1 MESIRAEPKHV
12 VALHHQQPAAPA
24 LPPPPP
30 PATAAPVA
38 PAALAPPPP
47 APHPQAQA
55 PCGAPSADRMLVPL
69 IAITMTPPRGPTG
82 ALERTQPASRTE
94 EVVPLAADLP
104 LPLPPAAAPAA
115 PAAAAPAASS
125 PGAAPATAPARPGAQ
140 HPQARPSQRNGHG
153 AAPTNGQPAPAPAS
167 APAAVLKRT
176 PKDFI
181 FGKVIG
187 EGSFSVVYLAK
198 DIHTNKEYAIKV
210 CDKRHI
216 IREKKTEYIKREKE
230 VLNRLGANQSPA
242 APFFVKLFC
251 TFQDADRLYF
261 VLSYA
266 KRGELLPYIN
276 KVGSFDIECTR
287 FYAAEILVALGHV
300 HSLGVIHRD
309 LKPENILFDE
319 NMHILITDFGSAKMF
334 NENDQQSDEEENSM
348 RQRRNS
354 FVGTAQYVSPE
365 LLTDKSASHSSDLW
379 ALGCIIY
386 QMVAGL
392 PPFWARSEYQ
402 IFQKILKL
410 EYEFP
415 DGFSPNARDL
425 VEKLLVLDP
434 KKRIGANDP
443 PGEGYP
449 SIRAHPFFQG
459 IDFEKLH
466 ETTPPPIYPYLPG
479 TSEHEEMRSQYRV
492 PDHLEPGLDDRQLT
506 RLLGLELQNNSSS
519 VEPEPRKLSPE
530 PISTPIVT
538 EPQRK
543 TSREKK
549 VSIAPRK
556 RHISIQELSPE
567 DIAQRLEKQ
576 MKENKWHQFT
586 ENNLIIKQGLVDKTK
601 GIGLFARRRML
612 LLTQGPHLYYVDPV
626 NMVLKGE
633 IPWSKELRVEVKNFK
648 IFFVHTPNRTYYLEE
663 PEGYALEWCK
673 AIEDVRISTYGVD
686 S

>member
-1 MESIRAEPKHV
+1 MFAAFARYLKLGTKAGKLKRQHV
-12 VALHHQQPAAPA
+12 VAIQQQTAPPAPPPLPQQPPQPPSSPPA
-24 LPPPPP
+24 
-30 PATAAPVA
+30 PATAAPASHVSTQ
-38 PAALAPPPP
+38 PP
-47 APHPQAQA
+47 APP
-55 PCGAPSADRMLVPL
+55 ADRMLVPL

-82 ALERTQPASRTE
+82 ALERAQPPPRTE
-94 EVVPLAADLP
+94 EAV
-104 LPLPPAAAPAA
+104 
-115 PAAAAPAASS
+115 S
-125 PGAAPATAPARPGAQ
+125 PAT
-140 HPQARPSQRNGHG
+140 
-153 AAPTNGQPAPAPAS
+153 PAPAPADLPPAVS
-167 APAAVLKRT
+167 PTAAPTAARPGMHQRQARPSPRNGHSNVQANGQPTPASQAAQAALKRT

-230 VLNRLGANQSPA
+230 VLNRLGSNQSPA

-251 TFQDADRLYF
+251 TFQDTDRLYF
-261 VLSYA
+261 VLSFA

-309 LKPENILFDE
+309 LKPENILLDE

-334 NENDQQSDEEENSM
+334 NESEKESDEEENSM

-392 PPFWARSEYQ
+392 PPFWARSEYL

-415 DGFSPNARDL
+415 DGFSPSARDL

-434 KKRIGANDP
+434 KQRLGANDP

-459 IDFEKLH
+459 IDFRKLS
-466 ETTPPPIYPYLPG
+466 ETNPPPIYPYLPG
-479 TSEHEEMRSQYRV
+479 TSEHEELRSHYRV

-506 RLLGLELQNNSSS
+506 RLLGLELQNNSSGS
-519 VEPEPRKLSPE
+519 EPEPRKSSPE
-530 PISTPIVT
+530 PTSAPVVN

-543 TSREKK
+543 ISREKK

-556 RHISIQELSPE
+556 RHISLQELSPE

-576 MKENKWHQFT
+576 MKENQWHQFT
-586 ENNLIIKQGLVDKTK
+586 ENNLILKQGLVDKRK
-601 GIGLFARRRML
+601 GLFARRRML

-633 IPWSKELRVEVKNFK
+633 IPWSKELRVEPKNFK